1 MINYRYRHV
10 HYDAK
15 QRAVSLRQ
23 LIFFCCAVCELQMMV
38 GNAKYQCSCVR
49 YVPDHTTLII
59 ALSVGIGLLLII
71 CIISLIIFLYRRRQS
86 KLVMQGKVSGD
97 NYVTSLEQD
106 DEDKQ
111 YNRQLPDEYIR
122 DTEL

>member
-1 MINYRYRHV
+1 
-10 HYDAK
+10 
-15 QRAVSLRQ
+15 
-23 LIFFCCAVCELQMMV
+23 MV

-86 KLVMQGKVSGD
+86 KLAIQGKVSGD